1 MAGGATPPQLRRLT
15 KYGQDLG
22 LAFQIIDD
30 VLDVTSTKEAMGKSV
45 GADAK
50 NQKSTFP
57 SLLGVER
64 SRAMAADLIADAHRQ
79 LKPFGHQAAALG
91 AIADFF
97 LTRQH

>member
-1 MAGGATPPQLRRLT
+1 
-15 KYGQDLG
+15 
-22 LAFQIIDD
+22 
-30 VLDVTSTKEAMGKSV
+30 MGKSV

-57 SLLGVER
+57 KLLGVDK
-64 SRAMAADLIADAHRQ
+64 SRQMAADLIADAHRQ
-79 LKPFGHQAAALG
+79 LQPFGKKATPLA